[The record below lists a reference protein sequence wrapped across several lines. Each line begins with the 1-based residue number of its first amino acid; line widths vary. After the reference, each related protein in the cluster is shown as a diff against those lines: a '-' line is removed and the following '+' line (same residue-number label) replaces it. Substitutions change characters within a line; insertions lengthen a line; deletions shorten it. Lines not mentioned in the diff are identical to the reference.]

1 MKAGTVSATEYRSR
15 ARQLLKQL
23 RSDDSTVASAAA
35 ARFLRLRSFVDRSV
49 RQLLENRDRVR
60 LKHALAVV
68 ALAHG
73 YDSWVALKAASEHP
87 DASAELE
94 SRPLDASTLMHT
106 RRMETLLNRWF
117 ATYEEAR
124 ASLEHQEG
132 FLLPYGSQFFVCES
146 EGIRELGLDP
156 SDPDWE
162 RIGWDWVKPLDRD
175 AWERLSQKRRRVLA
189 DSHSA
194 TPKSVG

>member
-1 MKAGTVSATEYRSR
+1 MKAGIVPTTEYRSR

-23 RSDDSTVASAAA
+23 RSDDLTAASAAA
-35 ARFLRLRSFVDRSV
+35 VRFLRLRSFAAHTV
-49 RQLLENRDRVR
+49 RQLLENRDRIR

-68 ALAHG
+68 ALEHG
-73 YDSWVALKAASEHP
+73 YDSWLALKAASEHP
-87 DASAELE
+87 ESSAAVE
-94 SRPLDASTLMHT
+94 SRQLDASLLMYT

-124 ASLEHQEG
+124 ASLEHEAG
-132 FLLPYGSQFFVCES
+132 FLFPYGSQFFVCES

-156 SDPDWE
+156 RDPDWE

-175 AWERLSQKRRRVLA
+175 AWERLSQKRIRVL
-189 DSHSA
+189 
-194 TPKSVG
+194 TE